1 MSAHLSSTVNCLG
14 IRFLQVLVSVEEVI
28 AVLVY
33 TSHVTKV
40 RFSSVVISFIS
51 PDLCGELLLI
61 NLKASCCLC

>member
-1 MSAHLSSTVNCLG
+1 M
-14 IRFLQVLVSVEEVI
+14 SVEEVI

-33 TSHVTKV
+33 TGHVTKV

-51 PDLCGELLLI
+51 PDLCGALLLI